1 VSLPEWLG
9 RRRRAV
15 PPGEVH
21 RHPWWATL
29 GEFGSAFLAAAG
41 VTRHTR
47 PVTGPPLE
55 KICADLHRINGEI
68 NRVLSDPKLP
78 ARYHR
83 LMAASLAYDAA
94 LADACRAVGLE
105 APSRR
110 PLDQY
115 VRLETEAALTT
126 HGVQW

>member
-1 VSLPEWLG
+1 MSLPERLG

-15 PPGEVH
+15 PPGDVH
-21 RHPWWATL
+21 RRARWATL
-29 GEFGSAFLAAAG
+29 GEFGSAFLTAAG
-41 VTRHTR
+41 VTRR
-47 PVTGPPLE
+47 PTPVVGPPLE
-55 KICADLHRINGEI
+55 KICADLHRINNEI
-68 NRVLSDPKLP
+68 SRVLGDPKLP

-105 APSRR
+105 PPSRR